1 MVLNMT
7 NIHRIVDLDGKV
19 TDRPFTES
27 EQSDLENLIQQ
38 ASEKQA
44 QAEAKSTAKASALA
58 KLAELGLTPDEV
70 ASL

>member
-38 ASEKQA
+38 ANDKQR
-44 QAEAKSTAKASALA
+44 QAEAKATARTSALA
-58 KLAELGLTPDEV
+58 KLAEFGLTADEI

>member
-38 ASEKQA
+38 ASEKRA